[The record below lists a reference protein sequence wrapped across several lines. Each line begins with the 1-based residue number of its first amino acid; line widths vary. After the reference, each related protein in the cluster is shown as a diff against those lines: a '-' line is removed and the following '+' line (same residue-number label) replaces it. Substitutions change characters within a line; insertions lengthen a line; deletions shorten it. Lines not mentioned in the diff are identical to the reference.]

1 MVRGS
6 SQSQSSSSP
15 NSRPGLVARLGSA
28 TATAGILHRRPRGT
42 TTKGTGPTSTQLLPS
57 LGLDLPLEPNQG
69 QQSVPKQIGISLSNL
84 IGDCK
89 PVDLN
94 DLRRIQ
100 NIVNDQIAAKLD
112 VFSKE
117 VYPNQVR
124 VVAIGKKIDN
134 FLADPENDEWTSIFA
149 ELCGEAKAFAILSKE
164 GIAKGIRRIISVT
177 TDKASEAREL
187 ANFLEKE
194 VDDASKGR
202 QLARKEI
209 QITLAFG
216 AQESQ
221 RLATAIWICHRIRSC
236 EQPGSLEIL

>member
-42 TTKGTGPTSTQLLPS
+42 TTKG
-57 LGLDLPLEPNQG
+57 
-69 QQSVPKQIGISLSNL
+69 
-84 IGDCK
+84 K

-149 ELCGEAKAFAILSKE
+149 ELCGE

-202 QLARKEI
+202 QLARKGTCIGKFCE
-209 QITLAFG
+209 
-216 AQESQ
+216 
-221 RLATAIWICHRIRSC
+221 RIWI
-236 EQPGSLEIL
+236 

>member
-1 MVRGS
+1 MS
-6 SQSQSSSSP
+6 
-15 NSRPGLVARLGSA
+15 
-28 TATAGILHRRPRGT
+28 
-42 TTKGTGPTSTQLLPS
+42 KGYCFGP
-57 LGLDLPLEPNQG
+57 
-69 QQSVPKQIGISLSNL
+69 I
-84 IGDCK
+84 CK

-202 QLARKEI
+202 QLARKGTCIGKFCE
-209 QITLAFG
+209 
-216 AQESQ
+216 
-221 RLATAIWICHRIRSC
+221 RIWI
-236 EQPGSLEIL
+236 